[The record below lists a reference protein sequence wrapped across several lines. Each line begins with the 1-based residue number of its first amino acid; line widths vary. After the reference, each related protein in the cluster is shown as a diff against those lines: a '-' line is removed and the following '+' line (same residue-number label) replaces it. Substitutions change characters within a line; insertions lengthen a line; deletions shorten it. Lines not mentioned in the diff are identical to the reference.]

1 MLYFGLS
8 PAELLMDR
16 KLVTTLPDL
25 TRSSM
30 LTQRDQD
37 MFIEDVRRNKIKE
50 KEYSD
55 NKYTLKKR
63 VLEENEEVFIRDL
76 QRTGVIRCRENGI
89 NQEDEDISRSYIV
102 DTNKQTVRR
111 NRKDLISISNN
122 NNVITRT
129 GRIIIPPDRLIEQ

>member
-1 MLYFGLS
+1 
-8 PAELLMDR
+8 
-16 KLVTTLPDL
+16 
-25 TRSSM
+25 M